1 MQQRPS
7 AAKQAAEKGIAGLQP
22 CPQRLKPDSKQC
34 TYRSGKPLR
43 HPKSSTTPTFSA
55 SCKAVDEEKLA
66 IAALKRCATQN
77 QVQR

>member
-1 MQQRPS
+1 M
-7 AAKQAAEKGIAGLQP
+7 KGVWAIRCPHKDNIGRGR
-22 CPQRLKPDSKQC
+22 PQRLKPDSKQC